1 MIGKRLKKLRKEKNF
16 SLEYVAEKVDVS
28 RQTVA
33 KWEAGETL
41 PDVVKCKKLMD
52 LYESSLDELTMS
64 ERELKMGEEEL
75 AGQTGK
81 YVFGIVR
88 VGEGGQMTIPQKAR
102 KVLHIQKGDQLLVLG
117 NPEQGMTIVKI
128 DELNDYLN

>member
-16 SLEYVAEKVDVS
+16 SLEYVAERIDVS
-28 RQTVA
+28 RQTIA

-52 LYESSLDELTMS
+52 LYESSLDELTLS
-64 ERELKMGEEEL
+64 ERERRIGEGEL

-81 YVFGIVR
+81 YVFGIVK
-88 VGEGGQMTIPQKAR
+88 VGEGGLMPIPQKAR

-128 DELNDYLN
+128 DELNDYFN

>member
-16 SLEYVAEKVDVS
+16 SLEYVAERIDVS
-28 RQTVA
+28 RQTIA

-52 LYESSLDELTMS
+52 LYESSLDELTLS
-64 ERELKMGEEEL
+64 ERERRIGEGEL
-75 AGQTGK
+75 ATQTGK
-81 YVFGIVR
+81 YVFGIVK
-88 VGEGGQMTIPQKAR
+88 VGEGGLMPIPQKAR

-117 NPEQGMTIVKI
+117 NPEHGMTVVKI
-128 DELNDYLN
+128 DELNDYFK

>member
-16 SLEYVAEKVDVS
+16 SLEYVAERIDVS
-28 RQTVA
+28 RQTIA

-52 LYESSLDELTMS
+52 LYESSLDELTLS
-64 ERELKMGEEEL
+64 ERERRIGEGEL
-75 AGQTGK
+75 AAQTGK
-81 YVFGIVR
+81 YVFGIVK
-88 VGEGGQMTIPQKAR
+88 VGEGGLMPIPQKAR

-117 NPEQGMTIVKI
+117 NPEHGMTVVKI
-128 DELNDYLN
+128 DELNDYLK

>member
-16 SLEYVAEKVDVS
+16 SLEYVAEKIDVS

-64 ERELKMGEEEL
+64 EKELKIGKGEL

-81 YVFGIVR
+81 YIFGIVR
-88 VGEGGQMTIPQKAR
+88 AGEGGQIIIPQKAR
-102 KVLHIQKGDQLLVLG
+102 KVLHIQKGDRLLVLG